1 VNELALAI
9 GPALWLGILT
19 SISPCPLASNI
30 AAVSVIGHRVQ
41 HRGWV
46 VISGFLYTAGRS
58 LTYAILGYL
67 AVSAFSALP
76 QLSQFLQL
84 WMNRA
89 LAVLI
94 ILTGLLLLDWLPV
107 GLPSVSVSG
116 QAATRMERW
125 GLMGVFLAGALFA
138 LALFPVSAWLF
149 FGGLVP
155 LAVKAKSPLLLPIV
169 YGVGTGLPVVLFA
182 FVIAFAMGRLN
193 DIYLKVQS
201 IERVTRKMTGG
212 LLLLLGAY
220 ILLKYTVGF

>member
-1 VNELALAI
+1 MELITIL
-9 GPALWLGILT
+9 GGALWLGILT

-30 AAVSVIGHRVQ
+30 AAVSLIGHRVE
-41 HRGWV
+41 HRWWV
-46 VISGFLYTAGRS
+46 VLSGALYTAGRS
-58 LTYAILGYL
+58 LTYAVLGFL
-67 AVSAFSALP
+67 AVTAFSALP
-76 QLSQFLQL
+76 ALSQFLQL
-84 WMNRA
+84 WMNRG

-94 ILTGLLLLDWLPV
+94 ILTGLLLLDWFPIH
-107 GLPSVSVSG
+107 LPSVSVSG
-116 QAATRMERW
+116 ESARKLERW
-125 GLMGVFLAGALFA
+125 GLLGVFLLGALFA
-138 LALFPVSAWLF
+138 LALCPVSAGLF

-155 LAVKAKSPLLLPIV
+155 LAVQAKSPLLFPIV

-220 ILLKYTVGF
+220 ILLKYTLGF

>member
-1 VNELALAI
+1 MNELALAI

-94 ILTGLLLLDWLPV
+94 ILTGLLLLDSLPV

-138 LALFPVSAWLF
+138 LALCPVSAGLF